1 MLSTLREAV
10 AIERATQKQQQNLAT
25 ENLELANLWL
35 MIRTEKRAMK
45 QRYIHY
51 EFSRQFWAKMKDFNR
66 SPHERGPVP
75 KATISKVMDKLE
87 ITDQATWKYIL
98 KRARKASVWT
108 ELIDIFKDDLEHP
121 TVVLC
126 AVPNATYMLEALT
139 LSNREVFFE
148 TIRSRL
154 KEPENGI
161 LARLKAASALYL
173 AVIHSGLPIGELPI
187 ESANEDLPFEQKVSS
202 GK

>member
-25 ENLELANLWL
+25 ENLELAKLWL
-35 MIRTEKRAMK
+35 IVRTEKRAMK

-51 EFSRQFWAKMKDFNR
+51 EFSRQFWALMKDFNR
-66 SPHERGPVP
+66 SPHERGRVP

-87 ITDQATWKYIL
+87 ITDRATWKYIL
-98 KRARKASVWT
+98 KRARRASVWT

-121 TVVLC
+121 SVVLC
-126 AVPNATYMLEALT
+126 AVPNATYRLEALT
-139 LSNREVFFE
+139 LSNRKVFFE

-161 LARLKAASALYL
+161 LARLKAASALYQ
-173 AVIHSGLPIGELPI
+173 AVMHDDLPTGDLSI
-187 ESANEDLPFEQKVSS
+187 ESGDEHMPFKEVVSC